1 MSGQKKTIHI
11 YLMPGMAAA
20 PSIFENLN
28 FDNFSFELHLLEWQ
42 MPEKNESLKDYAIRM
57 AKFVKHDDAVLI
69 GVSFGGVIVQEMAK
83 FLDLKRLI
91 IISSVKC
98 TDELPPKMK
107 FAARTGIFKILPT
120 GLVSYVDQFEKI
132 AVGDF
137 LKKRAKLYKQYISV
151 TDKQYIDWAIK
162 HMVTWKCELPDEKVI
177 HIHGDND
184 EVFPIKY
191 IKDAIVVRGGTH
203 IMIVNRFRWFNE
215 NLPGLIL
222 TGKLKKKEKKEKIN

>member
-1 MSGQKKTIHI
+1 MSDQKETLHI
-11 YLMPGMAAA
+11 YFMPGMAAD
-20 PSIFENLN
+20 PSIFEKLN
-28 FDNFSFELHLLEWQ
+28 FEDFPFEIHLLEWQ
-42 MPEKNESLKDYAIRM
+42 MPVKDESLENYAKRM
-57 AKFVKHDDAVLI
+57 AKFVKHEDAVLI

-98 TDELPPKMK
+98 TDELPPRMK

-162 HMVTWKCELPDEKVI
+162 NMVTWKCELPDEKVI
-177 HIHGDND
+177 HVHGDKD

-191 IKDAIVVRGGTH
+191 IDDAIIVEGGTH

-215 NLPGLIL
+215 NLPDLIM
-222 TGKLKKKEKKEKIN
+222 TGKLKKKEKKEKIK